1 MSEEKLSFTSIT
13 ALQNFTWLFS
23 LPIFLIIV
31 WGWVLWGGFGKK
43 VGVSMVSHVWTGG
56 GIVSPKH
63 RIPKVLG
70 AQCIPTGETWDYSVH
85 RHVSRNLIITPNM
98 ILKILT

>member
-1 MSEEKLSFTSIT
+1 MSFTLIA
-13 ALQNFTWLFS
+13 ALQNLTS
-23 LPIFLIIV
+23 LSPSTHILDNCMGVGI
-31 WGWVLWGGFGKK
+31 WGGFGKK

-63 RIPKVLG
+63 CMPKVLG

-85 RHVSRNLIITPNM
+85 VTPPR
-98 ILKILT
+98 